1 MLESLECL
9 QHSSAGHWWSSTV
22 REQHA
27 SQLQN
32 RSQSSLQVRGFMLYV
47 QVWKDGWMEAS
58 IEYCPIVHVNTL
70 NVAAHVE

>member
-1 MLESLECL
+1 M
-9 QHSSAGHWWSSTV
+9 